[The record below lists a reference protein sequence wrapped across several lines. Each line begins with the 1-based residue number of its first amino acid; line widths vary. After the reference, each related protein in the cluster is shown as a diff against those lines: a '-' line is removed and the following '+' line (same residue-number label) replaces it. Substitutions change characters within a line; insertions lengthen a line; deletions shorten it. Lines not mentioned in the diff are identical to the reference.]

1 MWLVPRGCPVSDIL
15 NALNLSSNMRL
26 RSYFVGEEVGDLWW
40 VVCRSALENIL
51 TELLPRLD
59 YPWDAS

>member
-1 MWLVPRGCPVSDIL
+1 MSDIL